1 MFSKKPHTDIK
12 KSMYKVLD
20 VKKDSLSRLKHL
32 RLVLDNSDLYEAK
45 LFFETN
51 YSHIYYIFY
60 DVFITIE
67 ANLKQRVHKAHKE
80 ELDAVRYILEK
91 ILTLIP
97 ELLNKK
103 WQLHS
108 LQRIMKKLLHPG
120 NASKLRKEGMRL
132 FLLWYQ
138 ILNDNA
144 PDDLD
149 VMFMA
154 LVPGIIPESQIP
166 NSWSNT
172 SYKGFQSQ
180 ESFSESSVFYASANQ
195 DDIGPVYPGEIQAL
209 IPSQTSDQLPEDS
222 THSYLDCL
230 LELMVSQVI
239 RIEWKDKAEG
249 RQQKCFQFLFEKFKR
264 FYLPF
269 IFPQLSWTRSIYRPL
284 LDLPTLRK
292 DDCSVQENKESCFVH
307 KEILLQCQSSVIR
320 WVANFTHHTKKFDNI
335 NPPSQMDNKEQAD
348 NNSDRQVQDAGTDND
363 ISQSNTSLVS
373 SISLQER
380 DSNISLISNEDHLFL
395 EYAIVKDTFY
405 STHDNV
411 NLLHEIFRQ
420 AFLLPFSHANAMRK
434 VVQVYK
440 DWIYKNVPE
449 LPIFMQE
456 PDTDGYTED
465 QRSTEMIHSH
475 NEMEENE
482 IIGMS
487 FGRLRKDSY
496 IKAILSDL
504 RAGLQNTLQ
513 VFIINAANVFLLE
526 ISPEKDL
533 LLDEQVDM
541 CKRVLNIYRFMV
553 MNVQMEKK
561 TWEQLLLVLLQITSL
576 VLKERPPIRKDS
588 LGGRLA
594 PALFQTLIVT
604 WIKAN
609 LNVIISSDLWD
620 QFLFVLSSLTQW
632 EELIKEWA
640 KTMETLTRVLARHVY
655 NLDLNDLPLQR
666 LSEQKQKKRR
676 GIKNVPNAPGG
687 KRSAFTKLESSKTSD
702 HTIKKKEEK
711 SATPLASAMLDD
723 VSGSDI
729 QAENFNSSG
738 VTRTRSGSGDIRK
751 CSTSPS
757 DRTTISRSASD
768 SHLAYRKK
776 KNHYSSQDSSTAS
789 QNQLRTY
796 FVPSITGIPSGIEEE
811 VFRILA
817 SAEDYI
823 QEHCSSKGIY
833 HCTKSKSLDYLSQ
846 RAESPCLSE
855 SSEFR
860 SRSPSPTPSSGL
872 ENTSIKDSPMQIEVM
887 VNSSENS
894 CNNSEIG
901 NTLEPKSV
909 MAGGT
914 GRGWLPDV
922 AVVLWRR
929 MLGAL
934 GDINKIIDPIIHA
947 QVMEYLVELSDLLI
961 KIRNNLGVTVD
972 NQSSPPPSEF
982 VPPLHIITS
991 WLFEAINLPDEY
1003 HQGKILAYKLLC
1015 ILTLQRQ
1022 DIPFTRDYL
1031 VQFYK
1036 TLHYGLV
1043 GTNQEIINTIVKY
1056 CGPKI
1061 FAVGLPG
1068 CTLLLLDLIFAANT
1082 IASSS
1087 EVKGVPRT
1095 EALSILGSLLCFP
1108 NAYGDMP
1115 VLQPTSTDFICMN
1128 CTDAK
1133 EHVITILLRSGKR
1146 EPAGLARCISIS
1158 SLGIFV
1164 YEELSH
1170 KTSHPRI
1177 KEAIN
1182 ILLTAIRFN
1191 NKSVAQVSSDM
1202 LMLLTDHS
1210 DYFLKQYPDIPPKII
1225 ELIATTLSSLLP
1237 CLESS
1242 PSDDDKKLL
1251 LSLIFCLGEWC
1262 LHLPQKVLTQV
1273 NQNNNSLLLSVF
1285 KVLNTA
1291 VSGKND
1297 IQNTAPMTSMTD
1309 LVGPDVD
1316 PNIHYDNLKEHIG
1329 IANSPKTTSISN
1341 MEKSTMESF
1350 IKTCT
1355 LPMDMKRNS
1364 NIIKLAA
1371 KVVMSHLV
1379 NHLGHF
1385 PMGVGAARLTS
1396 LVNEADDVPLLAR
1409 DELSTEVFHAPNIQ
1423 FFVLN
1428 NCSIISFVEIPCM
1441 EVPGGGPTS
1450 DLITGRSQVRVIV
1463 RDLSGKFSWD
1473 CSVLYGP
1480 PDCKAASILPDQPTM
1495 ISVNNFLN
1503 PRAGPPY
1510 HNLSSSSLS
1519 LTGMSTSPSCD
1530 TLRHRSPHELPTIE
1544 NSADDLDNLDDLL
1557 QYIDHSSPECVLR
1570 PGQPLNTP
1578 APLFGEGTSEK
1589 EVDTMTVV
1597 LNQRNFEMTHNQKHS
1612 VDSSTMAKPANLPI
1626 QCKNI
1631 SPFQHCRLLLEQLGF
1646 ISWEKRPHFDLL
1658 KKNEKL
1664 LRELRNLDN
1673 QKCRETHKIAV
1684 IYVAEGQEDKNSL
1697 LLNSGGSQ
1705 AFEEFVAGLGWEIDL
1720 ETHTG
1725 FMGGLQR
1732 NKSTGDSAPYY
1743 ATSFLEVI
1751 FHVSTRMPTS
1761 ADETSITRKL
1771 CHLGNDEVHIV
1782 WSEHTRD
1789 YRRGIIATEFCDV
1802 LIVIYPLPNQLYRIQ
1817 ISRKAEIPYFGP
1829 LFNGAI
1835 IDQKVL
1841 SGLVRATAINA
1852 SRAKR
1857 SLIPLYQNF
1866 YEERSRSLETIVQ
1879 NHKDPT
1885 TFEQFASSIYCPAPG
1900 KMYSFNREIESSI
1913 HGTDYYAH
1921 GTSNLAAA
1929 LLDSHGKS
1937 SSYSPNIRNRPMSL
1951 SSGNYSCEF
1960 SNNSTNLH
1968 LVDSKT

>member
-1 MFSKKPHTDIK
+1 MH
-12 KSMYKVLD
+12 
-20 VKKDSLSRLKHL
+20 
-32 RLVLDNSDLYEAK
+32 
-45 LFFETN
+45 
-51 YSHIYYIFY
+51 
-60 DVFITIE
+60 
-67 ANLKQRVHKAHKE
+67 
-80 ELDAVRYILEK
+80 
-91 ILTLIP
+91 
-97 ELLNKK
+97 
-103 WQLHS
+103 
-108 LQRIMKKLLHPG
+108 
-120 NASKLRKEGMRL
+120 
-132 FLLWYQ
+132 
-138 ILNDNA
+138 
-144 PDDLD
+144 
-149 VMFMA
+149 
-154 LVPGIIPESQIP
+154 
-166 NSWSNT
+166 
-172 SYKGFQSQ
+172 
-180 ESFSESSVFYASANQ
+180 
-195 DDIGPVYPGEIQAL
+195 
-209 IPSQTSDQLPEDS
+209 
-222 THSYLDCL
+222 
-230 LELMVSQVI
+230 
-239 RIEWKDKAEG
+239 
-249 RQQKCFQFLFEKFKR
+249 
-264 FYLPF
+264 
-269 IFPQLSWTRSIYRPL
+269 
-284 LDLPTLRK
+284 
-292 DDCSVQENKESCFVH
+292 
-307 KEILLQCQSSVIR
+307 
-320 WVANFTHHTKKFDNI
+320 
-335 NPPSQMDNKEQAD
+335 
-348 NNSDRQVQDAGTDND
+348 
-363 ISQSNTSLVS
+363 
-373 SISLQER
+373 
-380 DSNISLISNEDHLFL
+380 
-395 EYAIVKDTFY
+395 
-405 STHDNV
+405 
-411 NLLHEIFRQ
+411 
-420 AFLLPFSHANAMRK
+420 
-434 VVQVYK
+434 
-440 DWIYKNVPE
+440 
-449 LPIFMQE
+449 E
-456 PDTDGYTED
+456 PDTDEYIEEKELRNVED
-465 QRSTEMIHSH
+465 ESEMTSI
-475 NEMEENE
+475 
-482 IIGMS
+482 S
-487 FGRLRKDSY
+487 FARLRKDSY

-620 QFLFVLSSLTQW
+620 QFLSVLSSLTQW

-676 GIKNVPNAPGG
+676 GIKNVPTSASG
-687 KRSAFTKLESSKTSD
+687 KRSTFNKLESSKASNNVVT
-702 HTIKKKEEK
+702 KKEEK
-711 SATPLASAMLDD
+711 LTTPLPSTALDD
-723 VSGSDI
+723 ASSSDI
-729 QAENFNSSG
+729 QENFSSSG

-776 KNHYSSQDSSTAS
+776 KRHYSSHDSSSAS

-796 FVPSITGIPSGIEEE
+796 FVPSITGIPAGMEDE

-823 QEHCSSKGIY
+823 QEHCSPKGIY

-894 CNNSEIG
+894 CNTSGLSEKRKKEVG
-901 NTLEPKSV
+901 NILEPKSV

-934 GDINKIIDPIIHA
+934 GDINKIIDPVIHA

-991 WLFEAINLPDEY
+991 WLFQAINLPDEY

-1022 DIPFTRDYL
+1022 DIPFSRDYL
-1031 VQFYK
+1031 IQFYK

-1082 IASSS
+1082 IASSN

-1108 NAYGDMP
+1108 NAFGDMP
-1115 VLQPTSTDFICMN
+1115 VLQPSPTDLVCMN
-1128 CTDAK
+1128 CTDVK
-1133 EHVITILLRSGKR
+1133 EHVISILLRSGKR
-1146 EPAGLARCISIS
+1146 EPAGLARCIAIS
-1158 SLGIFV
+1158 SLGIFI
-1164 YEELSH
+1164 YEELLH

-1182 ILLTAIRFN
+1182 ILLTAIRLPVTNGFRKGLNKSLKFN

-1202 LMLLTDHS
+1202 LLLLTDHA
-1210 DYFLKQYPDIPPKII
+1210 DYFVKQYPDIPPKII
-1225 ELIATTLSSLLP
+1225 EIIASTLASLLP
-1237 CLESS
+1237 CLENS

-1262 LHLPQKVLTQV
+1262 LHLPQNILTQLGK
-1273 NQNNNSLLLSVF
+1273 NNNSLLLSVF

-1291 VSGKND
+1291 VSGKSD
-1297 IQNTAPMTSMTD
+1297 IQKAAPITSMTD

-1316 PNIHYDNLKEHIG
+1316 PNIHYDNLKEHVG
-1329 IANSPKTTSISN
+1329 IANSPKLSSANN
-1341 MEKSTMESF
+1341 MEKSSMESF

-1396 LVNEADDVPLLAR
+1396 LVNEADDVPLLTR

-1428 NCSIISFVEIPCM
+1428 SSIISFVEIPCV

-1450 DLITGRSQVRVIV
+1450 DLITGRSQVRIIV

-1480 PDCKAASILPDQPTM
+1480 PDCQAASVLPDQSVS

-1503 PRAGPPY
+1503 PRAGLPY
-1510 HNLSSSSLS
+1510 HSLSSSSLS
-1519 LTGMSTSPSCD
+1519 LTGMSASPSCD
-1530 TLRHRSPHELPTIE
+1530 TLRHRSPHELPTVE

-1578 APLFGEGTSEK
+1578 APLFGEGTTEK

-1612 VDSSTMAKPANLPI
+1612 IDSSTMAKPAIPPG

-1705 AFEEFVAGLGWEIDL
+1705 AFEEFVAGLGWEVDL

-1761 ADETSITRKL
+1761 MDETLITRKL

-1817 ISRKAEIPYFGP
+1817 ISRKPEIPYFGP

-1857 SLIPLYQNF
+1857 ALIPLYQNF

-1885 TFEQFASSIYCPAPG
+1885 TFEQFASCVYCPAPI
-1900 KMYSFNREIESSI
+1900 KMHLRNREMDNSI
-1913 HGTDYYAH
+1913 HGADYFAH

-1951 SSGNYSCEF
+1951 SSERPLSGSH
-1960 SNNSTNLH
+1960 S
-1968 LVDSKT
+1968 DSSPTFPSDKVTH